1 MSADLAALAMG
12 CAGFAG
18 IAAGMFLSALDPVL
32 LRDCGSVILRVSVGL
47 AFLAAVALLAVLG
60 QALAR

>member
-18 IAAGMFLSALDPVL
+18 IAAGMLLSALDPAL
-32 LRDCGSVILRVSVGL
+32 LRCCYRPIFRISLGL
-47 AFLAAVALLAVLG
+47 ALFAGVAALAAIG